1 MKKVYSKSKEELFKE
16 LGVNKDGLNDTEVKS
31 MEEKYGENWIKLKV
45 RKNLLSKYLLIG
57 PRTC

>member
-31 MEEKYGENWIKLKV
+31 MEEKYGKTN
-45 RKNLLSKYLLIG
+45 
-57 PRTC
+57 

>member
-31 MEEKYGENWIKLKV
+31 MEEKYGKNELVEGK
-45 RKNLLSKYLLIG
+45 KNLLSKYFLINL
-57 PRTC
+57 RTC